1 MQSATLRVLL
11 AWLDVLVDQVHAFY
25 DQGIGFMINRQD
37 LARDRF
43 VFAADDFNLIA
54 AVNFHSYF

>member
-25 DQGIGFMINRQD
+25 DQGIGLMIDRQN